1 MYPEVAL
8 LGWLYGNSVFSF
20 LRNYTSTFTVLNH
33 SFVPVCNVCG
43 FQFLPLPCQHLL
55 FSFFLS
61 IVIQLG
67 VKWYTVVVFSVFVLW
82 SNSLTLGN
90 AFNFSKPEI
99 LPINEESGPG
109 LWFLSACG
117 T

>member
-1 MYPEVAL
+1 M
-8 LGWLYGNSVFSF
+8 
-20 LRNYTSTFTVLNH
+20 
-33 SFVPVCNVCG
+33 
-43 FQFLPLPCQHLL
+43 
-55 FSFFLS
+55 
-61 IVIQLG
+61 
-67 VKWYTVVVFSVFVLW
+67 VFSVFVLW